1 MAKQRDSTIL
11 DEDVGNLG
19 EAAKLKL
26 LKAAEASIINNFDSE
41 FESYSEILHRILKE
55 QITVKV
61 DDNVRWLLL
70 LFFMLHVFA
79 LRLEFSD
86 EKGVFFFVPVR

>member
-1 MAKQRDSTIL
+1 MVKQRDSAIL
-11 DEDVGNLG
+11 DEDVANLG

-26 LKAAEASIINNFDSE
+26 LKAAEASIINNFDLE
-41 FESYSEILHRILKE
+41 FESYSEILHRTLKE

-70 LFFMLHVFA
+70 MFFML
-79 LRLEFSD
+79 
-86 EKGVFFFVPVR
+86 